1 MRLRNP
7 ALAGNLQRRA
17 RLELPRFLS
26 KQAWTVLALALVIAP
41 GLRVRAGDTP
51 RTFSMIQRGEER
63 FRTIQDYE
71 CLVDVESRVG
81 KRVETGTCRFWYK
94 QPRMLRVKVLRGN
107 RSGSQVT
114 VDRTGQIRGS
124 KGGLLGLI
132 VRRLQPT
139 DSRLLSIRG
148 TSMTTLDWGSF
159 FQKYHAAAQRP
170 DAQVTLAPH
179 ADPTAPYEVTV
190 TYANLGKSMREVYS
204 LDPQSWLIVE
214 GAVYED
220 ATRVEHVLFRDIKL
234 NTGVAET
241 WFRL

>member
-1 MRLRNP
+1 
-7 ALAGNLQRRA
+7 
-17 RLELPRFLS
+17 
-26 KQAWTVLALALVIAP
+26 
-41 GLRVRAGDTP
+41 
-51 RTFSMIQRGEER
+51 
-63 FRTIQDYE
+63 
-71 CLVDVESRVG
+71 
-81 KRVETGTCRFWYK
+81 
-94 QPRMLRVKVLRGN
+94 
-107 RSGSQVT
+107 
-114 VDRTGQIRGS
+114 VDRAGQIRGS

-132 VRRLQPT
+132 VRRLAPT

-159 FQKYHAAAQRP
+159 YQKYRAAALRP

-179 ADPTAPYEVTV
+179 PDPAAPYELTV
-190 TYANLGKSMREVYS
+190 AYANLGKSMREVYS